1 MQRVGGRSGKGL
13 NDASVARGG
22 VLWDT
27 APFTSKITK
36 EWFKFQNSFL
46 HVISNLLLLTDVF
59 ELCPKSLL
67 VMLSYPSATP
77 GALKVKTT
85 AIRLWIEDIVI
96 VLQENKVAA
105 GAFIFGVLWYLISSC
120 LAHFQNLLITLY
132 Q

>member
-1 MQRVGGRSGKGL
+1 ML
-13 NDASVARGG
+13 
-22 VLWDT
+22 
-27 APFTSKITK
+27 
-36 EWFKFQNSFL
+36 
-46 HVISNLLLLTDVF
+46 NLLLLTDVF

-132 Q
+132 LLLLTIVSTAPALTHTRSRSRAA

>member
-1 MQRVGGRSGKGL
+1 MGYCSIYFQ
-13 NDASVARGG
+13 
-22 VLWDT
+22 
-27 APFTSKITK
+27 ITK

-120 LAHFQNLLITLY
+120 VAHFQNLLITLY
-132 Q
+132 LLSTPDSDSRHIKRC